1 VTVFG
6 DQAGSLEHRYMFLY
20 RREAHRVV
28 SGQLGDPLVSIDGSA
43 DDVASGGVC
52 QSAEH
57 FIKVSIGPH

>member
-1 VTVFG
+1 
-6 DQAGSLEHRYMFLY
+6 
-20 RREAHRVV
+20 V